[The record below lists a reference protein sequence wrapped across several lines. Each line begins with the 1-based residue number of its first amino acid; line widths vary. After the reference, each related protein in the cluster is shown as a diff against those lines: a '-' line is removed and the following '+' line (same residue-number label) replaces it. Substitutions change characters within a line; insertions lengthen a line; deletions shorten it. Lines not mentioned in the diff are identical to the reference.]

1 MKKNLQRFGASVL
14 AAAMVAQSVALPAA
28 AETTK
33 IDSSVTQS
41 VAASAAS
48 AASAVQSLPKFTS
61 TADLIKQTA
70 QTLAAQ
76 GEVHELEQDDA
87 KLEATAQ
94 SKAGMSL
101 AALENALADAM
112 YANAAAGKIN
122 TEAYGLNKDEMAS
135 VMAATIKTYHLSSA
149 VTDLGYE
156 TNAAGVVTAVTFTG
170 SSGMTSAMESMTNSD
185 DEVIAQQADSY
196 AQAYVAEN
204 SDTFA
209 ASAAADPNVIA
220 MHYYGV
226 DITWATV
233 FRKVDATA
241 RALQVLGIKQ
251 GDQIPVF
258 LRSVPEFIYLLLA
271 AERIGASLL
280 CRDNTLEENIE
291 AVQKANAKVIFVH
304 DFFSKAEIEAYRE
317 QTNVNTYVIVPALES
332 GDRAAMP
339 VYLQHSLDALYPDVP
354 ARGSDTMM
362 WADFCNMGQRFRGF
376 VPAPVNIDRPLLRA
390 YTSGS
395 TGPSKQV
402 IHSAHSIIGVLT
414 QMNFYGSSDKFR
426 PTWLLT
432 ILPPALIAVVVSM
445 MLLPLAGGMLLI
457 LDPFVDVYDVD
468 LEMMRYR
475 PNNWP
480 LIPMFVEVIRR
491 SKRLPADYDM
501 SHMLAIGAGC
511 EAFNNKQLRNVEEFL
526 KQHNCNLR
534 FTAGYGSSEAGSNA
548 TLPMAPFPVRD
559 GNVGVPMIHSVIS
572 IFKPGTQEELT
583 YNTPGEICMT
593 GPGVML
599 GYDRPEATAKAL
611 QVHADGKTWLHTG
624 DIGYMSEDGVL
635 YTMTRGASPRFGG
648 GDLMVQPL
656 ENIVAD
662 ADIKGIKDEFFVI
675 VPDDEHEGCFL
686 PYLYVQLKDGYTLD
700 DVRDKINACL
710 PERYMRP
717 VEIFTVPERPFFH
730 FKTNRIGLCKEIVAK
745 RNQQK
750 EKAKRNSFAD
760 GCIA

>member
-1 MKKNLQRFGASVL
+1 MN
-14 AAAMVAQSVALPAA
+14 
-28 AETTK
+28 
-33 IDSSVTQS
+33 
-41 VAASAAS
+41 
-48 AASAVQSLPKFTS
+48 
-61 TADLIKQTA
+61 
-70 QTLAAQ
+70 
-76 GEVHELEQDDA
+76 
-87 KLEATAQ
+87 
-94 SKAGMSL
+94 
-101 AALENALADAM
+101 ENAMLT
-112 YANAAAGKIN
+112 GKPSIDRPWMKFYPDVLRGIQVPAC
-122 TEAYGLNKDEMAS
+122 TVEQYLS
-135 VMAATIKTYHLSSA
+135 VR
-149 VTDLGYE
+149 
-156 TNAAGVVTAVTFTG
+156 
-170 SSGMTSAMESMTNSD
+170 
-185 DEVIAQQADSY
+185 
-196 AQAYVAEN
+196 
-204 SDTFA
+204 
-209 ASAAADPNVIA
+209 AADPNVIA

-226 DITWATV
+226 DITWGTV

-241 RALQVLGIKQ
+241 RALQVLGVKQ

-402 IHSAHSIIGVLT
+402 IHSAHSIIGVLA

-624 DIGYMSEDGVL
+624 DIGYIDEDGFVYLDSRIKRLIIRHDGFKVFPSMIENVVSQHPAVHQCSVVGCADKDHVQGRLPFVYIVL
-635 YTMTRGASPRFGG
+635 TPAAAGVKKKQLIQELRQMCEEELPEY
-648 GDLMVQPL
+648 VQP
-656 ENIVAD
+656 VAY
-662 ADIKGIKDEFFVI
+662 KF
-675 VPDDEHEGCFL
+675 
-686 PYLYVQLKDGYTLD
+686 
-700 DVRDKINACL
+700 
-710 PERYMRP
+710 
-717 VEIFTVPERPFFH
+717 VPELPMTPVGKVDYR
-730 FKTNRIGLCKEIVAK
+730 KLEEEITP
-745 RNQQK
+745 R
-750 EKAKRNSFAD
+750 D
-760 GCIA
+760 Y